1 MAQAES
7 GEPTMSAYLGIDVG
21 TSGTKT
27 VICREDG
34 TILATAT
41 AEHPSYYPQ
50 PGWSEQEPEDWWKS
64 TVQSVR
70 QALSRAGIP
79 GTEIRGIGL
88 SGQMHGSVFLDE
100 KGQVLRRAILWND
113 QRTAEQCRQ
122 IEEAAGGRA
131 NLIRMVGNPAFTGF
145 TAPKI
150 LWLRQHEPH
159 LYERTRKILL
169 PKDYIRYRLTGEF
182 VTEVSDASGTLLLDV
197 AGRQWCKPLL
207 ARLQIAEEL
216 LPVCVESQEIT
227 GRLTSTAAQ
236 ELGLS
241 AGVPVVGGA
250 GDQAA
255 GAVGNGIVRTGVLSA
270 TMGTSGVVFAHS
282 DHVQTDPQG
291 RVHTMCHAVKG
302 AWHLMGVVLSAG
314 GSLQW
319 FRNHFATAEMRLAA
333 ERQVDAYDLILAL
346 AEQAPP
352 GAEGLLF
359 LPYLTGERH
368 PHADPYARGAW
379 IGLTVRHGW
388 RHLARAVVEGATL
401 ALRDCLNVMT
411 ELGIVPQ
418 QIRLSGGGARN
429 PFWRQ
434 LQADIFGHR
443 VALVNAREGP
453 AFGVAILAMVG
464 TGAYRSVPEAC
475 DATIRVTEEIAPRP
489 ALVAFYERCY
499 QEYRQLYPAL
509 VASFPRLAQLAQAQ
523 LNS

>member
-159 LYERTRKILL
+159 LYETHSQNSFAERLHPL
-169 PKDYIRYRLTGEF
+169 PAHRRIRYGSQRRFGDTIAGCSRATMVQAVTG
-182 VTEVSDASGTLLLDV
+182 
-197 AGRQWCKPLL
+197 
-207 ARLQIAEEL
+207 
-216 LPVCVESQEIT
+216 
-227 GRLTSTAAQ
+227 STANSGGVA
-236 ELGLS
+236 
-241 AGVPVVGGA
+241 AGV
-250 GDQAA
+250 
-255 GAVGNGIVRTGVLSA
+255 R
-270 TMGTSGVVFAHS
+270 
-282 DHVQTDPQG
+282 
-291 RVHTMCHAVKG
+291 
-302 AWHLMGVVLSAG
+302 
-314 GSLQW
+314 
-319 FRNHFATAEMRLAA
+319 
-333 ERQVDAYDLILAL
+333 
-346 AEQAPP
+346 
-352 GAEGLLF
+352 
-359 LPYLTGERH
+359 
-368 PHADPYARGAW
+368 
-379 IGLTVRHGW
+379 
-388 RHLARAVVEGATL
+388 
-401 ALRDCLNVMT
+401 
-411 ELGIVPQ
+411 
-418 QIRLSGGGARN
+418 
-429 PFWRQ
+429 
-434 LQADIFGHR
+434 
-443 VALVNAREGP
+443 
-453 AFGVAILAMVG
+453 
-464 TGAYRSVPEAC
+464 
-475 DATIRVTEEIAPRP
+475 
-489 ALVAFYERCY
+489 
-499 QEYRQLYPAL
+499 
-509 VASFPRLAQLAQAQ
+509 
-523 LNS
+523 